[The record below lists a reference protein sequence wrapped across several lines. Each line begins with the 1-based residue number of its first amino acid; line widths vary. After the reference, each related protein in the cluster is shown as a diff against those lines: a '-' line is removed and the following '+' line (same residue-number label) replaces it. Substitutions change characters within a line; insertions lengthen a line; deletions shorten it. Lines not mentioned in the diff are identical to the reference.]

1 MECKHIVLKSIK
13 NLYIKTKADSMPV
26 SNNKPKVYIDRL
38 LTKHKRD
45 KGKVDDKAEW
55 TIFAK
60 VMNTMKTNN
69 YQGLRMPNSFH
80 KAYQAIFRGEGSI
93 DDGGPFRESI
103 ENMVDEI
110 QSNTLPLLVPTQN
123 HKNDHGFNRD
133 CWTINPSS
141 TSPHHLEMY
150 KFLGALIGMA
160 FRSGHVMDFKFPPIF
175 WKAFIEE
182 PLTIEDLASTD
193 MYAVQ
198 AIRDLN
204 ENKDQIPPD
213 MFAEIME
220 LTYTTQLSNGETV
233 PLYEGGENINVEHK
247 DVDKYHELVLKTR
260 FEEGKQQLKAMRQG
274 FEIIFPMSYLNILSW
289 EDVEERVRGPSEI
302 SVDALKSITNYTNC
316 ASNNKYV
323 LRFWRVFTGFTN
335 SERSMFLKFVW
346 GRSRLPT
353 MERLQDQ
360 KFKIALLEG
369 RGDHFPRSHTCYFT
383 LDLPSYQTDE
393 KCRSKMLYAITTCGS
408 IDTDAQ
414 RHNIAEA
421 GGNYDDS
428 D

>member
-1 MECKHIVLKSIK
+1 
-13 NLYIKTKADSMPV
+13 MPV
-26 SNNKPKVYIDRL
+26 ESKEYKINIDRL
-38 LTKHKRD
+38 LIKHKRD
-45 KGKVDDKAEW
+45 KGKIDDKAEW
-55 TIFAK
+55 TIFAC
-60 VMNTMKTNN
+60 VMNTMKKDD
-69 YQGLRMPNSFH
+69 YEGLRMKNSYSQ
-80 KAYQAIFRGEGSI
+80 AYEIDFKGEGGV
-93 DDGGPFRESI
+93 DRGGPFRESI

-110 QSNTLPLLVPTQN
+110 QSSTLPLLIPTQN

-160 FRSGHVMDFKFPPIF
+160 FRSGHVMDFRFPPIF
-175 WKAFIEE
+175 WKAFIQE

-193 MYAVQ
+193 IYAVQ
-198 AIRDLN
+198 AIRDL
-204 ENKDQIPPD
+204 EKNKDQIPPD
-213 MFAEIME
+213 MFVDMME

-233 PLYEGGENINVEHK
+233 PLYEGGENIKVQHK
-247 DVDKYHELVLKTR
+247 DIDKYHELILKVR
-260 FEEGKQQLKAMRQG
+260 FGEGKQQIQAIRKG

-289 EDVEERVRGPSEI
+289 EEVEERVRGPSEI

-316 ASNNKYV
+316 ASNNEYV

-335 SERSMFLKFVW
+335 EERSMFLKFTW

-353 MERLQDQ
+353 IERLKDQ
-360 KFKIALLEG
+360 QFKIALSNLGSASNE
-369 RGDHFPRSHTCYFT
+369 HFPQSHTCYFT
-383 LDLPSYQTDE
+383 LDLPCYQTDE